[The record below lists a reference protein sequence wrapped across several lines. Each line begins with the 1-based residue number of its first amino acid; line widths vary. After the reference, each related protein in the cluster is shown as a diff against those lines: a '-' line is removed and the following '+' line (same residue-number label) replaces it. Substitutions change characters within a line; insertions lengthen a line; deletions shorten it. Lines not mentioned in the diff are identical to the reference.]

1 MIRMSQTTTVQ
12 SPARQGAG
20 SALGRPTV
28 PWLTV
33 LPLAVLIAYADG
45 FWMTSLRGA
54 AGAIERTDGPF
65 GTWLRES
72 TLALPVFVLAVLGA
86 LTLAMRWFGPV
97 LGNTRAVIGT
107 GLMVV
112 GAGTLVG
119 IVELAASSAYDYHLQ
134 ATQLQMVV
142 QMGHACASGNCLPQ
156 QEQASLALQVQA
168 VGYGSA
174 LLLATNLLL
183 VAWAVAI
190 RGGRLAISATR
201 GQARTM
207 TARADEVLP
216 QTRSAGAEERG
227 SRVHD
232 LRLILAAGLL
242 GTAAIH
248 AAVVPEH
255 LAEWG
260 AAGAFFIVLAAAE
273 LLVAVLL
280 AWPEGISLLALPQRM
295 VLLAAAVVS
304 VSPLALWLYSRTLG
318 MPFGPEP
325 GVPEAVGLADVAS
338 SVLELGTL
346 VVAVVLLRGRD
357 WTLRPRVSAH
367 LRWLIVVAVIAVTAV
382 GLAGTGLRWFDVR
395 GDLGEQPAMSS
406 LH

>member
-1 MIRMSQTTTVQ
+1 MIRMSETTTVQ

-20 SALGRPTV
+20 PALGRPTV

-33 LPLAVLIAYADG
+33 LPLAILVAYGDG

-65 GTWLRES
+65 ETWLRES
-72 TLALPVFVLAVLGA
+72 TLALPVFVFAVLGA
-86 LTLAMRWFGPV
+86 LTLAMRWFGPA
-97 LGNTRAVIGT
+97 LKNNRAVIAT
-107 GLMVV
+107 GLLIV

-134 ATQLQMVV
+134 ASQLQMVV

-174 LLLATNLLL
+174 LLLATNLVL
-183 VAWAVAI
+183 VAWALAV
-190 RGGRLAISATR
+190 RGGRLDVSVTR
-201 GQARTM
+201 GHLGNRSGRDA
-207 TARADEVLP
+207 EVLP
-216 QTRSAGAEERG
+216 RCTVPGARG

-273 LLVAVLL
+273 LVVAVLL
-280 AWPEGISLLALPQRM
+280 AWPGGIQLLAQPQRM
-295 VLLAAAVVS
+295 VLLAGAVVS
-304 VSPLALWLYSRTLG
+304 IGPLALWLYSRTLG

-338 SVLELGTL
+338 SLLELGTL
-346 VVAVVLLRGRD
+346 LVAVVLLRSRD
-357 WTLRPRVSAH
+357 WTRRPRVSAH

-382 GLAGTGLRWFDVR
+382 GLAGTGLGWFDVR
-395 GDLGEQPAMSS
+395 GNLGEQPAMSS